1 MDSTIIENRGVT
13 AVEEYLL
20 ETEQIVPYLRKH
32 DTMPMWDGEI
42 FIYSSKIIDKE
53 NYSYRLPVQVKA
65 HEIKKGIP
73 KVVTHP
79 IPIIDLQK
87 YYNDGGVVFF
97 SVYVKRGYKKL
108 FCAFLG
114 RSDLKRILDAGNSQ
128 QITKSVPLKTPPKD
142 TKELLKKLKS
152 IDLQRKHELI
162 DLSTLSGRTDYHI
175 NFTVDVPKGGNIY
188 EYLATHFIDVTIAL
202 DGIPGEFYPEGG
214 PVSLQVSETQ
224 NCDIS
229 INNIIYYDSFLR
241 SFKQDGLHINVGKSI
256 EFIFPV
262 EYSPGKSF
270 TLNIQLKADD
280 LTEII
285 KELSFILA
293 LKQFRYIQFGSIILK
308 FDELYH
314 KRNEFDHW
322 EKALDFWKKV
332 EKLLTM
338 LYVSEPLK
346 LHDFTPNDE
355 KDLKTLIDGFINN
368 ELFSR
373 KGHTEDFISVVNICN
388 LNILVLAKHIQA
400 DNFKLMNVF
409 EHCVSGFTD
418 EDGRHHLTPVIS
430 YMLDVEPVL
439 SNLRLSKVVEDYK
452 MMEKED
458 SSIVIRA
465 NLDALSMINLYDK
478 TNDIRFLTTACDII
492 CWLKNERTDIIG
504 YNILLLNY
512 FQILYRK
519 NHGLSEEE
527 KNILL
532 NLENTDSQEK
542 FACSVLLGEY
552 ERASS
557 YFSKLSKEDQEAIKG
572 YPIYS
577 IYKKIK

>member
-1 MDSTIIENRGVT
+1 MDNTIIEQKGVN
-13 AVEEYLL
+13 AVEDYLND
-20 ETEQIVPYLRKH
+20 TGVIVPYFVRNNTL
-32 DTMPMWDGEI
+32 PIWDGEV
-42 FIYSSKIIDKE
+42 FVYRNQKINNSNFE
-53 NYSYRLPVQVKA
+53 FRVPVQVKA
-65 HEIKKGIP
+65 HNSRTP
-73 KVVTHP
+73 KIVTQS
-79 IPIIDLQK
+79 IPIVNLEK
-87 YYNDGGVVFF
+87 YYDDGGVVLF
-97 SVYVKRGYKKL
+97 SVYIKNGQKDVY
-108 FCAFLG
+108 CAFLG
-114 RSDLKRILDAGNSQ
+114 RSELKKILKAGNGK
-128 QITKSVPLKTPPKD
+128 QINKAVPLVKAPKEHRD
-142 TKELLKKLKS
+142 LLKKLKS

-175 NFTVDVPKGGNIY
+175 NFTVDVPKGDNIY
-188 EYLATHFIDVTIAL
+188 EYLATHFIDVTVAI

-229 INNIIYYDSFLR
+229 INNIVYYNSFLR

-256 EFIFPV
+256 ELIFPIK
-262 EYSPGKSF
+262 YSPEKPF
-270 TLNIQLKADD
+270 TLNIKLIADD

-293 LKQFRYIQFGSIILK
+293 LKQFRYIQFGSFILK
-308 FDELYH
+308 FDELEH
-314 KRNEFDHW
+314 KRDEFDHW
-322 EKALDFWKKV
+322 QKALDFWKKV

-338 LYVSEPLK
+338 LHVNEPLK
-346 LHDFTPNDE
+346 LHGFTPNDE
-355 KDLKTLIDGFINN
+355 KDLKTLIDGFIDN
-368 ELFSR
+368 ELFRR
-373 KGHTEDFISVVNICN
+373 KGHSEDFISVVKICN

-400 DNFKLMNVF
+400 DKFKLMNVF

-439 SNLRLSKVVEDYK
+439 SNLRLSRVVDDYK

-478 TNDIRFLTTACDII
+478 TGDIKFLTAAYDII

-504 YNILLLNY
+504 HNILLLNY
-512 FQILYRK
+512 YQILYRK
-519 NHGLSEEE
+519 NNGLSEEE

-542 FACSVLLGEY
+542 FACSVLLGEND
-552 ERASS
+552 RASS
-557 YFSKLSKEDQEAIKG
+557 YFSKLPKEDQEAIKG

>member
-1 MDSTIIENRGVT
+1 MDNTIIEQKGVN
-13 AVEEYLL
+13 AVEDYLND
-20 ETEQIVPYLRKH
+20 TGVIVPYIVRNNTL
-32 DTMPMWDGEI
+32 PIWDGEV
-42 FIYSSKIIDKE
+42 FVYRNQKINNSNFE
-53 NYSYRLPVQVKA
+53 FRVPVQVKA
-65 HEIKKGIP
+65 HNSRTP
-73 KVVTHP
+73 KIFTQS
-79 IPIIDLQK
+79 IPIVNLEK
-87 YYNDGGVVFF
+87 YYDDGGVVLF
-97 SVYVKRGYKKL
+97 SVYIKNGQKDVY
-108 FCAFLG
+108 CAFLG
-114 RSDLKRILDAGNSQ
+114 RSELKKILKAGNGK
-128 QITKSVPLKTPPKD
+128 QINKAVPLVKAPKEHRD
-142 TKELLKKLKS
+142 LLKKLKS

-175 NFTVDVPKGGNIY
+175 NFTVDVPKGDNIY
-188 EYLATHFIDVTIAL
+188 EYLATHFIDVTVAI
-202 DGIPGEFYPEGG
+202 DGIPGELYPEGG
-214 PVSLQVSETQ
+214 PVSLQVSETK

-229 INNIIYYDSFLR
+229 INNLVYYDSFLR

-256 EFIFPV
+256 ELIFPIK
-262 EYSPGKSF
+262 YSPEKPF
-270 TLNIQLKADD
+270 TLNIKLIADD

-293 LKQFRYIQFGSIILK
+293 LKQFRYIQFGSFILK
-308 FDELYH
+308 FDELEH
-314 KRNEFDHW
+314 KRDEFDHW
-322 EKALDFWKKV
+322 QKALDFWKKV

-338 LYVSEPLK
+338 LHVNEPLK
-346 LHDFTPNDE
+346 LHGFTPNDE
-355 KDLKTLIDGFINN
+355 KDLKTLIDGFIDN
-368 ELFSR
+368 ELFRR
-373 KGHTEDFISVVNICN
+373 KGHSEDFISVVKICN

-400 DNFKLMNVF
+400 DKFKLMNVF

-439 SNLRLSKVVEDYK
+439 SNLRLSRVVDDYK

-478 TNDIRFLTTACDII
+478 TGDIKFLTTAYDII

-504 YNILLLNY
+504 HNILLLNY
-512 FQILYRK
+512 YQILYRK
-519 NHGLSEEE
+519 NNGLSEEE

-542 FACSVLLGEY
+542 FACSVLLGEND
-552 ERASS
+552 RASS
-557 YFSKLSKEDQEAIKG
+557 YFSKLPKEDQEAIKG